1 MPYRK
6 RPAASKLP
14 LQMAALQM
22 AVPQV
27 VAHRVTQMA
36 LAGARPSA
44 NDRAEFN
51 LMVAEKQT
59 AFMQSWAAMW
69 MEGLRSQQRMAWS
82 LATAWRSPKDVCHLG
97 PAALQQRLMR
107 EGAQVLSHGLAPV
120 ERKATAN
127 AKRLSRNKV
136 RR

>member
-1 MPYRK
+1 MPFRK

-14 LQMAALQM
+14 MQMAALQM

-44 NDRAEFN
+44 GDRAEFN
-51 LMVAEKQT
+51 LMVAEKQA

-82 LATAWRSPKDVCHLG
+82 LTTAWRSPLSASGLG
-97 PAALQQRLMR
+97 PAALQQRLLR

-127 AKRLSRNKV
+127 AKRLGRKKV
-136 RR
+136 GR